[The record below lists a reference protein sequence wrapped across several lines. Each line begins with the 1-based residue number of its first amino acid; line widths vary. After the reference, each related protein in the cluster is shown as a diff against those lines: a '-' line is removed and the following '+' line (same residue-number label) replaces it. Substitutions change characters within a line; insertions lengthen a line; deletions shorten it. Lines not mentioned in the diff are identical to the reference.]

1 MAGPI
6 GHGVSK
12 ALREARDKGAYANRG
27 RRRGP
32 PPWAWIITAVA
43 LIAAMVWAAMT
54 LQ

>member
-12 ALREARDKGAYANRG
+12 ALREARDKGAYSPR

-32 PPWAWIITAVA
+32 PWWVLALIAVA
-43 LIAAMVWAAMT
+43 LIAAMTWASLT
-54 LQ
+54 LN